1 MRLYE
6 LNKKG
11 LKRYMLWK
19 EHEEDLL
26 DYGREILKD
35 KLSER
40 GIVIRDIE
48 DFDSAILSIGEK
60 YGTLKESEEF

>member
-1 MRLYE
+1 
-6 LNKKG
+6 
-11 LKRYMLWK
+11 MLWK